1 MKIDIFRLQNLQ
13 KKDHHTDQ
21 ILPFLNVETNPC
33 KSIENDMK
41 KEPTLNKMEIN
52 SPYKFFDEMKNQESF
67 EKQKNSIPFSIK
79 IEEEEEE
86 SPKEDKRLE
95 NFSNKLNYQLANI
108 NRKLLDVWKLEE
120 QVKLFKFLVKKL
132 YFSKKN

>member
-1 MKIDIFRLQNLQ
+1 
-13 KKDHHTDQ
+13 
-21 ILPFLNVETNPC
+21 
-33 KSIENDMK
+33 MK